1 MEGFINLILEPI
13 NEVYLKFKGFSP
25 NFLAMLTIIV
35 VGSLIAWFIKKVLL
49 KILAAMN
56 FDSWCDRM
64 GFTALLRKADVWAK
78 PRDLF
83 GIVIY
88 WFLLFGFLMIG
99 LSALHIQ
106 AIDNLVSQFFLYI
119 PRAFSAVL
127 ILLIGYIVA
136 GFLSRAVLIAAVNS
150 GLHYAKL
157 LAEAVRLLLT
167 VLILAM
173 ALEQLQVAPS
183 IVVAAFSIIFGGIVI
198 ALAISFGVAG
208 IDPARRMIESGG
220 EEKKE
225 EKGDVDNTVRYTSC
239 CSVFTR

>member
-1 MEGFINLILEPI
+1 MEGFLNLILEPI
-13 NEVYLKFKGFSP
+13 NEVYLKFKGFFP
-25 NFLAMLTIIV
+25 NLLAMLTIIIIGV
-35 VGSLIAWFIKKVLL
+35 IVAWLVKAVLL
-49 KILAAMN
+49 KFFKAIK

-78 PRDLF
+78 PADIF
-83 GIVIY
+83 VVAVY
-88 WFLLFGFLMIG
+88 WFMIIGFLMVG
-99 LSALHIQ
+99 FSALNIQ
-106 AIDNLVSQFFLYI
+106 AIDSLVSEFFLYL
-119 PRAFSAVL
+119 PRAFSAVV
-127 ILLIGYIVA
+127 ILLIGYMVA

-225 EKGDVDNTVRYTSC
+225 EKGDVEHV
-239 CSVFTR
+239 